1 MFDWFKPEQ
10 RVLRRKVRLDRK
22 CLEAGARRFLR
33 SYLSADQGRKPQ
45 FYQAV
50 EEATRE
56 CSPATWSLL
65 VIEDAQIA
73 EATSEAAFQ
82 IVLQRQKHAG
92 PTKDGPTAFV
102 TDAYATVAVAYRRA
116 AGTYVRNKNMQ
127 ELGTAAVH
135 LLTMA
140 TSYTT
145 GQRDEGDSV
154 TQ

>member
-65 VIEDAQIA
+65 VIEDAHIA

-82 IVLQRQKHAG
+82 IVLQRQ
-92 PTKDGPTAFV
+92 
-102 TDAYATVAVAYRRA
+102 
-116 AGTYVRNKNMQ
+116 
-127 ELGTAAVH
+127 
-135 LLTMA
+135 
-140 TSYTT
+140 
-145 GQRDEGDSV
+145 
-154 TQ
+154 

>member
-1 MFDWFKPEQ
+1 MTGLDPSSGRCAE
-10 RVLRRKVRLDRK
+10 KVRLDRK
-22 CLEAGARRFLR
+22 CLEAGARRFLQ
-33 SYLSADQGRKPQ
+33 SYLSADHGRKPQ
-45 FYQAV
+45 FYLAV

-56 CSPATWSLL
+56 CSPAAWSLL

-73 EATSEAAFQ
+73 EATSEAAIQ
-82 IVLQRQKHAG
+82 IVLQRQEHTG
-92 PTKDGPTAFV
+92 PTKDDPNAFV

-140 TSYTT
+140 TSYTA
-145 GQRDEGDSV
+145 GQRDGSDQAQE
-154 TQ
+154 

>member
-65 VIEDAQIA
+65 VIK
-73 EATSEAAFQ
+73 TLRLLKPRPRRHFRSFYNGKSTPVRPRM
-82 IVLQRQKHAG
+82 VLLRSSPMLTQ
-92 PTKDGPTAFV
+92 
-102 TDAYATVAVAYRRA
+102 
-116 AGTYVRNKNMQ
+116 
-127 ELGTAAVH
+127 LSL
-135 LLTMA
+135 LLTA
-140 TSYTT
+140 GQQACIFAIRTCRNWERRLCTS
-145 GQRDEGDSV
+145 
-154 TQ
+154 